1 MISFSEIETTVKRAT
16 KSMGFSWGIAEEV
29 GKNTRLLEMFGLPG
43 IKNINQYFKI
53 YNKDSFENINIY
65 SRSNISKKFYCP
77 IIAGVNFFDQ
87 SSSISEL
94 KQIEINNLAF
104 PLLFIPFVS
113 RTSEIV
119 GKRIFLKVDNKEF
132 LFNYNQ
138 SIYSNYLS
146 GDIVDRSEKMN
157 IQFLENKNSFSE
169 KDWLELYK
177 ISENTFVKES
187 EELKQK
193 AALPLLQNELLAAFE
208 HRYMQ
213 FQAGKLEEMKYEFLT
228 NLFGFKQFRDYIIE
242 DKKTKA
248 EIIDIDESGQ
258 LVLAFE
264 DAYTKA
270 FSLKEVKYVI

>member
-113 RTSEIV
+113 RTSELV

-146 GDIVDRSEKMN
+146 GDIVEKSEKIN
-157 IQFLENKNSFSE
+157 LQFLENTNSFSE
-169 KDWLELYK
+169 KEWSELYK
-177 ISENTFVKES
+177 ISENTFVKET

-193 AALPLLQNELLAAFE
+193 G
-208 HRYMQ
+208 
-213 FQAGKLEEMKYEFLT
+213 AGAGLT
-228 NLFGFKQFRDYIIE
+228 DND
-242 DKKTKA
+242 
-248 EIIDIDESGQ
+248 
-258 LVLAFE
+258 
-264 DAYTKA
+264 
-270 FSLKEVKYVI
+270 